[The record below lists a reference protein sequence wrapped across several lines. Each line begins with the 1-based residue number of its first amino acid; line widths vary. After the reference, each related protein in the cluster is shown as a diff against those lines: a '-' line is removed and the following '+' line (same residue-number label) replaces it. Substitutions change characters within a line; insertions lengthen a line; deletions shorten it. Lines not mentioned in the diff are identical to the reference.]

1 MLSTVSEFDS
11 VLGTWAE
18 HLWAEG
24 DAKAILNNGL
34 CGLTHFVPA
43 LRGQLNGV
51 WRLYK
56 AWSKSEKPVQAPP
69 MIKIMAQ
76 AFAGYYESKG
86 FVEAATMILVAFHCI
101 LRTNEFMELR
111 TGDVSVSGRG
121 LLLMLRDTKIGR
133 EQGGQAELRHQVFP
147 RS

>member
-1 MLSTVSEFDS
+1 MPSTVSEFDS

-56 AWSKSEKPVQAPP
+56 AWSKSEKSVQAPP

-76 AFAGYYESKG
+76 AFAG
-86 FVEAATMILVAFHCI
+86 FHCI

-121 LLLMLRDTKIGR
+121 LLLMLRDTKIGQRLGVNQEVALSGAWLCRRVR
-133 EQGGQAELRHQVFP
+133 EAVP
-147 RS
+147 RRLGAHCWA